1 MLGGQLTFN
10 DYYANS
16 VGNIVTISNSDDSY
30 YRLTAANFE
39 VSEYIAQDA
48 NRLATRTGA
57 SDGESKAD
65 VVDQLIALKTDKTM
79 FSFRGGSASEFL
91 QSVLSDVALNASR
104 ANRSEAYYTTMT
116 KTVNNQRISISGVDS
131 DEEAISLVKFQNAY
145 DLASRMIQTFTEIY
159 DRLILQ
165 TGV

>member
-1 MLGGQLTFN
+1 
-10 DYYANS
+10 
-16 VGNIVTISNSDDSY
+16 
-30 YRLTAANFE
+30 
-39 VSEYIAQDA
+39 
-48 NRLATRTGA
+48 
-57 SDGESKAD
+57 
-65 VVDQLIALKTDKTM
+65 
-79 FSFRGGSASEFL
+79 
-91 QSVLSDVALNASR
+91 
-104 ANRSEAYYTTMT
+104 MT